1 MLSRCHFFPRL
12 LQFSIVASFDC
23 KAAFCSGV
31 NLMSPSNRSWFSKSS
46 SAVGKDYHLTLLHAF
61 TYKEVQMHLIYVFT
75 SCLVMIIKLYSMKNP
90 WKCSMVLCCYLNVV
104 MSLLLPT
111 CMAYVSTASC
121 HNQLLFVWLLC
132 VSGIVEAVML
142 RKAYAGQDVW
152 KKPAISCF
160 WALHMWPPSL
170 HGTKHDHMQYG
181 WEHNTKVRL
190 ASDSTHN
197 SFWSWD
203 GVNFSL

>member
-1 MLSRCHFFPRL
+1 MLSRCHFCPRL
-12 LQFSIVASFDC
+12 LQFAIVASFDC

-111 CMAYVSTASC
+111 CMAYVSAASC
-121 HNQLLFVWLLC
+121 HNQLLFVCGCFVLV
-132 VSGIVEAVML
+132 VSLKWWCSEKLMQGRMCERSL
-142 RKAYAGQDVW
+142 
-152 KKPAISCF
+152 
-160 WALHMWPPSL
+160 PSL
-170 HGTKHDHMQYG
+170 VSELCICDLLHCMAPSMTTCNMA
-181 WEHNTKVRL
+181 ENTINWK
-190 ASDSTHN
+190 S
-197 SFWSWD
+197 
-203 GVNFSL
+203 G